1 MGYSFANPGLFYREY
16 RVTITETTNNMAIV
30 NCNVKT
36 VTMCYQ
42 YTDCIFPTVE
52 LYLLKL

>member
-1 MGYSFANPGLFYREY
+1 MGYSFANPGLFYRAY